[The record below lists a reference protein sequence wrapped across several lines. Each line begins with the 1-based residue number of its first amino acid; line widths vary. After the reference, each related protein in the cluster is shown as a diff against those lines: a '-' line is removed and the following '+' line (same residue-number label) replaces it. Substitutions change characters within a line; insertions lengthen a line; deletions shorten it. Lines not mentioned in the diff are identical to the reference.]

1 MFMETNAAIMILAPI
16 LVPIAIEVGVDPV
29 HFGIVMIVTLALG
42 MVTPP
47 MGLNLFVVGKISNT
61 RIDKLTKAL
70 IPFYISVLI
79 ALIIITFIPDV
90 SMFLVG
96 IFDAK

>member
-1 MFMETNAAIMILAPI
+1 METNAAIMILAPI

-61 RIDKLTKAL
+61 RIDKLTRTL

-79 ALIIITFIPDV
+79 AIVIITFIPGI
-90 SMFLVG
+90 SMFLVD